1 MNNADTLRYARNILL
16 KLHKLLIDAE
26 RAGYERL
33 HGELNAGQYLN
44 VLLEDQNFA
53 WLRQFSML
61 IVEIDEM
68 FDLKDGVSDEMV
80 EETFKRSVSWSRW
93 PARMRRFAQ
102 SIVKPSRPTQ
112 RSLVPRPSSR
122 AYWQSRPTSKRCDG
136 ERSLVSAT
144 LYLKRV

>member
-68 FDLKDGVSDEMV
+68 FDLKDGISDEMV
-80 EETFKRSVSWSRW
+80 EGNLQKVRE
-93 PARMRRFAQ
+93 
-102 SIVKPSRPTQ
+102 
-112 RSLVPRPSSR
+112 
-122 AYWQSRPTSKRCDG
+122 
-136 ERSLVSAT
+136 LVSMAGPDEAFRSKYRQAIQADPEVAGT
-144 LYLKRV
+144 QAQLQGLLAKPFDMDEM